1 MEIWVVEVP
10 SDEFVSS
17 CFQGPFGREGEAGV
31 PGIDGLPVGSTA
43 KIPSLGRIGKFRKIS
58 LVRYEFRPQ

>member
-17 CFQGPFGREGEAGV
+17 CFQGPLGREGEPGV

>member
-17 CFQGPFGREGEAGV
+17 CFQGPVGREGEPGV
-31 PGIDGLPVGSTA
+31 PGIDGLPVGST
-43 KIPSLGRIGKFRKIS
+43 
-58 LVRYEFRPQ
+58 V